1 MPSPITP
8 MEPADRV
15 LVVIPA
21 LNEEASVG
29 QVVKE
34 VEAAVPAAH
43 ILVVD
48 DGSLDR
54 TREVAREAGADVLS
68 LPFNLGVGGALRA
81 GFRYAVRFG
90 YPVVVQVDGDG
101 QHDPTEIPR
110 LLAELGDADVVIG
123 ARFAGRGDYSV
134 RGPRRWAM
142 RLLARSLSKRTRAPL
157 TDTTSGFR
165 AFNARAIDI
174 FARDYPAEYLGD
186 TVEALVIAARA
197 GCRVAQVAVR
207 MRSRSGGTPSHSPW
221 KATVYLGRTCLALVM
236 SRVRR

>member
-1 MPSPITP
+1 VPDSSAP
-8 MEPADRV
+8 MEREGTV

-43 ILVVD
+43 VLVVD
-48 DGSLDR
+48 DGSVDR
-54 TREVAREAGADVLS
+54 TREVAIAAGADVLS

-90 YPVVVQVDGDG
+90 YSVVVQVDGDG
-101 QHDPTEIPR
+101 QHDPAEIPR
-110 LLAELGDADVVIG
+110 LLAELGEADVVIG

-134 RGPRRWAM
+134 RGPRQWAM
-142 RLLARSLSKRTRAPL
+142 RLLAHSLSKRTRVPL

-165 AFNARAIDI
+165 AFDARAVDI

-197 GCRVAQVAVR
+197 GCRVAQVPVR
-207 MRSRSGGTPSHSPW
+207 MRPRAGGIPSHAPA
-221 KATVYLGRTCLALVM
+221 KAAVYLARTCLALLM